1 MRPADTGM
9 KDMRASKDCVG
20 IVEDDAAVRS
30 ALTLMLETLGME
42 VHAYASARAFLDDL
56 NGRERCACL
65 VVDVRL
71 PDMSG
76 LELQNQLLKQTRVP
90 AIVFV
95 TGHGDIPMAVEA
107 MRNGAV
113 DFLQKPFREQ
123 QLLDS
128 VQKALA
134 LQRRSREVR
143 GKNEIVAARLACL
156 TAREKEVLAKILQG
170 LRTKEIAT
178 ELRIATK
185 TVEEYRANVMHKMHA
200 ATIAELISVCATR
213 TGIPQ

>member
-1 MRPADTGM
+1 
-9 KDMRASKDCVG
+9 MRASKDCVG
-20 IVEDDAAVRS
+20 IVEDDAYVRG
-30 ALTLMLETLGME
+30 ALALMLETLGIE

-56 NGRERCACL
+56 EGRDRCACL

-71 PDMSG
+71 PEMSG
-76 LELQNQLLKQTRVP
+76 LELQNQLLKQARVP
-90 AIVFV
+90 AIVFI

-134 LQRRSREVR
+134 TERRTREAR
-143 GKNEIVAARLACL
+143 GKNELVAARLACL
-156 TAREKEVLAKILQG
+156 TVREREVMTKILQG

-185 TVEEYRANVMHKMHA
+185 TVEEHRANVMHKMHA
-200 ATIAELISVCATR
+200 ATIAELISFCTTQSGTA
-213 TGIPQ
+213 P